1 MVARTGWI
9 GLIKIE
15 LPGGSTI
22 RLSEGVAVSWDG
34 ESYVPRDS
42 SYGAIASIDG
52 IEESIGGGVPQ
63 LQLTLH
69 PPRTASAAALL
80 IPGAQRARVR
90 AWLAQ
95 FDVDLGAVTGSPSLQ
110 FDGFLDRAE
119 LSRTSGGLELV
130 VAVVSWLE
138 HLFELNIGNSL
149 NPGFHKQ
156 VWPGETGEDQATGLS
171 LPDAWGVEA
180 PPRAAT
186 TGSSATTMVGRA
198 LGL

>member
-1 MVARTGWI
+1 MVARIGWI
-9 GLIKIE
+9 GLIKID
-15 LPGGSTI
+15 LPGGATI
-22 RLSEGVAVSWDG
+22 RLSEGVVVSWAG
-34 ESYVPRDS
+34 EIYAPRDATF
-42 SYGAIASIDG
+42 GSIG
-52 IEESIGGGVPQ
+52 KIEGLEESIGGGVPQ
-63 LQLTLH
+63 LQMTLN
-69 PPRTASAAALL
+69 PPLTASAAALL

-95 FDVDLGAVTGSPSLQ
+95 FDVDMGEVTGVPALQ

-119 LSRTSGGLELV
+119 LSRGPAVIELV

-180 PPRAAT
+180 PPRAASGT
-186 TGSSATTMVGRA
+186 STATTMVGRA